1 MKVKKSTKFVVTLM
15 VILFT
20 VSISSCSFRTTTTRS
35 NYKAKKIPP
44 GQAKKINGDQS
55 AKNYAPRQN
64 KR

>member
-1 MKVKKSTKFVVTLM
+1 M
-15 VILFT
+15 VILLT